1 MEDITIH
8 SDHCPI
14 NFQLSTAL
22 GSIFHLQCR
31 LRSGKKALEKMR
43 YTEVE
48 SSQSIDQQSIDK
60 LHIGVIRRKFNYGNS
75 YTIQNSFGPNYRT
88 SLEEKAVD
96 TPAGEIIEQFTSLL
110 Q

>member
-60 LHIGVIRRKFNYGNS
+60 LHIGVI
-75 YTIQNSFGPNYRT
+75 TEEEIMEIAILYRT
-88 SLEEKAVD
+88 VSDQTNFSGRKGCRHPSWRD
-96 TPAGEIIEQFTSLL
+96 Y
-110 Q
+110 